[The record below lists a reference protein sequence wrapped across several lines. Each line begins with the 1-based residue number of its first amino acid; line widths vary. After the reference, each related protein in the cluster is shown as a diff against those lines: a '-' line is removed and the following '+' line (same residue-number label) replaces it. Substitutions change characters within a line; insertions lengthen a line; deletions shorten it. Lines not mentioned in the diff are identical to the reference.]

1 MEIYD
6 RIREL
11 RKKHLN
17 MTQEAFAEKFGVSR
31 SVIKNIELNALARPD
46 QKLPLIKLI
55 SKEFSVNE
63 EWLLNGTEPMFI
75 EPDTFSL
82 DQFVKDRGMSD
93 LEFGII
99 KTYLELDPEIR
110 HKALEYF
117 KTHLC
122 DNERS
127 RTHESNDNSNDN
139 SNDDSKS

>member
-1 MEIYD
+1 MELKD
-6 RIREL
+6 RMRYL
-11 RKKHLN
+11 RKQVLK
-17 MTQEAFAEKFGVSR
+17 MSMSAFGEKLGVSR
-31 SVIKNIELNALARPD
+31 DVINNIENDRLARPD
-46 QKLPLIKLI
+46 QKLSLIKLI
-55 SKEFSVNE
+55 CKEFSVNE
-63 EWLLNGTEPMFI
+63 EWLLNGTEPMFV
-75 EPDTFSL
+75 EPETFSL

-127 RTHESNDNSNDN
+127 RTQESNDNSND
-139 SNDDSKS
+139 DGKS